1 MGWRF
6 QIPVLVDMGFRVVA
20 PDMMGYG
27 GTVSSARLQ
36 RAYMCGKWLGLADVC
51 LAVTGFL
58 HNQVGTS
65 EDCTVAMLFASDTP
79 SATPVATSRKV
90 FMFIRF

>member
-27 GTVSSARLQ
+27 GTVSP
-36 RAYMCGKWLGLADVC
+36 D
-51 LAVTGFL
+51 
-58 HNQVGTS
+58 
-65 EDCTVAMLFASDTP
+65 LFGC
-79 SATPVATSRKV
+79 
-90 FMFIRF
+90 